1 MQLVIEGGLA
11 ADGEPDATDSTN
23 DSTNESTTESTTGPT
38 AEVKPRRRIR
48 RWVKRGLLVVMVLLI
63 PVVISYVRALTG
75 PGNDSLQARSVEWA
89 RENHLGGLVDRVEH
103 YWYAHHQA
111 PVGGTPNAG
120 ADQLNISTESVAPAI
135 SVSQAVNG
143 ITVAAGAP
151 AAAEATTASTRSQ
164 SNPSAETSLE
174 PSPGTAATPTPSPPP
189 SQPGGPTTI
198 PAVETEPPPPTAAA
212 ETTAA
217 TTTPAVGTPTSAE
230 RRPPPRLS
238 SPTNAPLANEG
249 TWSPIGPLVGGR
261 HGAYATLIRPDAVHT
276 SVLDAVVWIDP
287 ALLSFRQYPGQKIP
301 GAPWDRP
308 DFVEPEHQASLLAA
322 FEGGFRLAD
331 SNGGMFLGSKLLKPL
346 RSGGA
351 TFVIDKNGV
360 PDVGLWGRDF
370 TTTDSL
376 DSARQNLDLI
386 VDQGSAVPTLATDPN
401 RAWGFTGPANNDA
414 VWRSGVGVT
423 ADGAVVWV
431 GGDGLSIVSLAN
443 TLVRAGAVRGMQLD
457 INHEWVQ
464 FNTYGTDTTGAV
476 HGKRLLAAMQHSDD
490 RYLTEDTRDFIAVFE
505 R

>member
-1 MQLVIEGGLA
+1 MIEGGPA
-11 ADGEPDATDSTN
+11 ADGEPLATD
-23 DSTNESTTESTTGPT
+23 STTESTTESITGPT
-38 AEVKPRRRIR
+38 AAVKPRRRIR

-75 PGNDSLQARSVEWA
+75 PGSDSLQARSVEWA

-135 SVSQAVNG
+135 SVGQAVNG

-151 AAAEATTASTRSQ
+151 GAVEATTTTFTRSQ
-164 SNPSAETSLE
+164 SNASPETSLE
-174 PSPGTAATPTPSPPP
+174 PSPATAGTPTPGPMP

-198 PAVETEPPPPTAAA
+198 PALETEPQPARTAA

-217 TTTPAVGTPTSAE
+217 ATTPAVGTPTSAE
-230 RRPPPRLS
+230 RPPPSRLS

-261 HGAYATLIRPDAVHT
+261 HGAYATLIRPDPVHT

-287 ALLSFRQYPGQKIP
+287 TLLSFRQYPGQKIP

-370 TTTDSL
+370 TTTDTI

-386 VDQGSAVPTLATDPN
+386 VDRGAIAPTLATDPN
-401 RAWGFTGPANNDA
+401 RAWGFTGPANKDA
-414 VWRSGVGVT
+414 VWRSGVGIT
-423 ADGAVVWV
+423 ADGALVWV
-431 GGDGLSIVSLAN
+431 GGDGLSIVSLAS
-443 TLVRAGAVRGMQLD
+443 TLVAAGAVRGMQLD

-464 FNTYGTDTTGAV
+464 FNTYGTDSTGAV
-476 HGKRLLAAMQHSDD
+476 HGERLLAAMQHSDD